1 MPLVTLC
8 HILIYS
14 WNKTKETKLYFLLSL
29 GDEEITICYSD
40 FS

>member
-1 MPLVTLC
+1 MSLVLLC

-14 WNKTKETKLYFLLSL
+14 WNNTKETKLCFLLSP
-29 GDEEITICYSD
+29 GDEEIIIRYSD